1 MTSQSR
7 ISLSKFILSTFIIS
21 PSLKNYNIAK
31 NNKKYIIKTSLSRSS
46 HEFVKLIKKKNND
59 IFIGDINEYKIQKEK
74 IEYIKQIKERTR
86 I

>member
-1 MTSQSR
+1 MRSIQTTV
-7 ISLSKFILSTFIIS
+7 L
-21 PSLKNYNIAK
+21 SLKNYNIAK